1 MGNEFRV
8 VTDQFLELVGGQILN
23 IDLNRTTIERETND
37 W

>member
-8 VTDQFLELVGGQILN
+8 VTDQFLELVGRQILK
-23 IDLNRTTIERETND
+23 IDLIRATIERETD